1 MLMEM
6 GAKSREIVLEPG
18 SRLTPSARDYATMMG
33 LTIIQEHDRFITR
46 ESRRLVQQPAAPACP
61 APEGI
66 READVNEL
74 VQKVLAE
81 FQHPACANPRATHV
95 KSGSIQILPFKKEV
109 PGLKMGLVDVITSRE
124 ANLAAGFMTFDHS
137 ELPWRLTYDEVEYV
151 IEGDYV
157 LKVDSQVFRA
167 KPGDVIYVPK
177 GSQVVFSS
185 PSFAKVFYVTYPA
198 NWEEL
203 SKATQKNNE

>member
-6 GAKSREIVLEPG
+6 AAQSREIVLEPG

-46 ESRRLVQQPAAPACP
+46 ESRRLVQQQAVPAPPASP

-95 KSGSIQILPFKKEV
+95 KSDNIQILPFKKEV
-109 PGLKMGLVDVITSRE
+109 PGLKMGLVDVITSRD

-167 KPGDVIYVPK
+167 RPGDVIYVPK

-203 SKATQKNNE
+203 SKATQK